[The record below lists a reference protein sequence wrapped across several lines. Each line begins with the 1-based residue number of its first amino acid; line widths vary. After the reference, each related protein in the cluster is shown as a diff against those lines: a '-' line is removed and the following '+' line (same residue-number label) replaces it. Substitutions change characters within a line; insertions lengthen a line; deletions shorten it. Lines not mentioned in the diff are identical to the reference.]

1 MGKLSNTILWI
12 FFCLFFCKVV
22 SQTLKKKKLVSEPT
36 PQFIQTWCN
45 LHLLLIIYVSSD
57 FTFCQLSDLEDPVQ
71 VDQAVPEV
79 PAPDRQVLGLV
90 RKSEIFTFL
99 LFFVL

>member
-1 MGKLSNTILWI
+1 MDFFLSI
-12 FFCLFFCKVV
+12 FLQSCEPNIEE
-22 SQTLKKKKLVSEPT
+22 KKLVSEPT

>member
-12 FFCLFFCKVV
+12 FFLSIFFCKVV
-22 SQTLKKKKLVSEPT
+22 SQKLNKLRSDPT
-36 PQFIQTWCN
+36 PQFIQTRCS

-57 FTFCQLSDLEDPVQ
+57 FTFCQLSDLADPVQ